1 MIGLCV
7 SAAAGCSSSNDEG
20 ALDNDLT
27 TNESAAQ
34 NSGPFAVTR
43 ADGTELTMPATAP
56 YVWCGPFSEGTVDLP
71 TEAVHIYLWPRLDPD
86 FAGEPT
92 GWIIRAVLD
101 DITPGEPLELPT
113 AVVDFGDT
121 PPTPTG
127 VDIFAVADFNDFAS
141 TAASSSGSVVFDSAP
156 CTGSGPAVSVTVD
169 VILGA
174 EDAGA
179 ATIGIE
185 GTFSGD
191 LNEPPQRDIYRS

>member
-1 MIGLCV
+1 
-7 SAAAGCSSSNDEG
+7 
-20 ALDNDLT
+20 
-27 TNESAAQ
+27 
-34 NSGPFAVTR
+34 
-43 ADGTELTMPATAP
+43 MPAAAP
-56 YVWCGPFSEGTVDLP
+56 YVWCGPFSEGTFDIP

-92 GWIIRAVLD
+92 GWIIRGVLG
-101 DITPGEPLELPT
+101 DITPGEPLELPS
-113 AVVDFGDT
+113 AGVDLGET

-141 TAASSSGSVVFDSAP
+141 AAASSSGSVVFDSAP
-156 CTGSGPAVSVTVD
+156 CADSGPAVSITVD
-169 VILGA
+169 VTLGA

-179 ATIGIE
+179 ATIAVE